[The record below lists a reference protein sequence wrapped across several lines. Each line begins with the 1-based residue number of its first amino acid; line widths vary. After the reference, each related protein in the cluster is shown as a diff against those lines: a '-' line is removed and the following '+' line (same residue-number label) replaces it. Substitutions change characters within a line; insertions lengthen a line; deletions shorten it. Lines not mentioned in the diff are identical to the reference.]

1 MSNAAKLERP
11 VTIGKGHDDVEFSVD
26 VDRGSS
32 RMPPGEDDDHLMAMG
47 ITRSL
52 MEPFQC
58 ATEEMGVP
66 VDP

>member
-11 VTIGKGHDDVEFSVD
+11 VTIGKGDDDVEFSVD

-32 RMPPGEDDDHLMAMG
+32 RMPRAEDDDHLMAMG

-52 MEPFQC
+52 MEPFQS
-58 ATEEMGVP
+58 ATEGMGVP